1 MPTIKGDKVKSVSII
16 ETPDSDYH
24 DYLLTIRTPKGF
36 REIAE
41 VDQDSYDSM
50 KRMIDDKYLEEE

>member
-1 MPTIKGDKVKSVSII
+1 MPTVKGDNVKAVSII

-36 REIAE
+36 TEIAE
-41 VDQDSYDSM
+41 VDQEAYD
-50 KRMIDDKYLEEE
+50 RFCNVIDDKYLDDE